1 MLRAIRRAGSARPS
15 SLRAFFLDSSSRCR
29 AARMLSRHSR
39 RAKRS
44 RTKLT
49 RRLSVQRGGG
59 SAPATG
65 GAAAACWAVRTAS
78 PRAASIRG
86 QKGGGH
92 RCADTSAPR
101 GRARCRHAPS
111 PSLSADDVRFAW
123 QAPSHPRLAQSR
135 ARREIARASGEAGRA
150 APNRASPPLSDPSGW
165 HQHIT
170 PVRKKPL
177 ARETRHM
184 GTQTSRPS
192 QQTTGPK
199 LDGV

>member
-1 MLRAIRRAGSARPS
+1 MNRVRRAGSARPS
-15 SLRAFFLDSSSRCR
+15 SLRAFFQDRSSRCR
-29 AARMLSRHSR
+29 AARMLSRQQR
-39 RAKRS
+39 RPKRS
-44 RTKLT
+44 CTKVA

-78 PRAASIRG
+78 PRATSIRG

-101 GRARCRHAPS
+101 GRVRCRHASPLPSADGARCGWRS
-111 PSLSADDVRFAW
+111 PSRTR
-123 QAPSHPRLAQSR
+123 PAQSH
-135 ARREIARASGEAGRA
+135 AERETAHASAGAGHA
-150 APNRASPPLSDPSGW
+150 APDRASPPLSDPSGS
-165 HQHIT
+165 HQHVT
-170 PVRKKPL
+170 PIRTKPL
-177 ARETRHM
+177 ARESPHM
-184 GTQTSRPS
+184 GTAGSQPS